1 MEILYKDV
9 EVDTSG
15 LFVQF
20 FSIFCAS
27 GGMKSKQNID
37 EYVFLTKFFS
47 LKSWKNNIWNF
58 LFLMLEVS

>member
-20 FSIFCAS
+20 FSVFCAS
-27 GGMKSKQNID
+27 GGTKSKQNID

-47 LKSWKNNIWNF
+47 LKS
-58 LFLMLEVS
+58 